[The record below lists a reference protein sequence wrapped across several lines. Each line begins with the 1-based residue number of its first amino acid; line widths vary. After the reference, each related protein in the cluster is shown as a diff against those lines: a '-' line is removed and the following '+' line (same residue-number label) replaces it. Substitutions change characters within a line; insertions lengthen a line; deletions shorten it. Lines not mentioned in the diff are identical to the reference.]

1 MNIVLFDGEERENLL
16 PLTFTKPVASLRM
29 GVLTFT
35 KHQKK
40 LLKTTKIKKKDCE
53 LYISL
58 IFHLLNNE
66 NLESLYENYVLSDDD
81 KVEFKIDGKTYTEK
95 KNDYLILIK
104 YAEMVSP
111 F

>member
-1 MNIVLFDGEERENLL
+1 MIIQRYLLFKNFIFNDLGY
-16 PLTFTKPVASLRM
+16 
-29 GVLTFT
+29 
-35 KHQKK
+35 Q
-40 LLKTTKIKKKDCE
+40 KKDCE